1 MGFRN
6 LGLGT
11 VELKGTRILRAGFS
25 RDAGP
30 GYLPKPKQIS
40 YRIVRCVTQSRED
53 VHEASANMIA
63 ASTEV
68 RAKEPFRLSLY

>member
-30 GYLPKPKQIS
+30 GIS
-40 YRIVRCVTQSRED
+40 TQAQADLVSHCDALRK
-53 VHEASANMIA
+53 VGKM
-63 ASTEV
+63 ST
-68 RAKEPFRLSLY
+68 RLQQT